1 MVRNYEALHAYVA
14 SHMRTAFAWGQH
26 DCVLFAAGA
35 VQAQTGE
42 DPLRAYR
49 GRWTSER
56 GAARVLKRLGGMEAA
71 VNTVLSPIA
80 PAMAQRG
87 DVAGWLD
94 AKGRLQLAIVE
105 GETLVGPGP
114 SGQLRLPR
122 KTMTRAWSAMR

>member
-14 SHMRTAFAWGQH
+14 SHMRTPFAWGAH

-35 VQAQTGE
+35 VQAQTGQ
-42 DPLRAYR
+42 DPLGGYR
-49 GRWTSER
+49 RRWTSER

-71 VNTVLSPIA
+71 VDGVLPSIP
-80 PAMAQRG
+80 PATAQRG
-87 DVAGWLD
+87 DVAGWRD

-114 SGQLRLPR
+114 YGQLRLPR
-122 KTMTRAWSAMR
+122 KAMTRAWSAMR

>member
-14 SHMRTAFAWGQH
+14 SHMRTPFAWGQH

-49 GRWTSER
+49 GRWASER

-71 VNTVLSPIA
+71 VNTVLQPIT

-94 AKGRLQLAIVE
+94 ARGRLQLAIVE

-122 KTMTRAWSAMR
+122 KAMTRAWSAMR